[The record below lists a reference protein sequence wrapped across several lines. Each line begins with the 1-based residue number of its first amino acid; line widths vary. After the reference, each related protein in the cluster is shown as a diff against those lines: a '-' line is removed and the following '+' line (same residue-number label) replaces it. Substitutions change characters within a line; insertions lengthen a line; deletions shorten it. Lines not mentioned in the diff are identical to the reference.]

1 MEITH
6 QADYALRTVMYLAK
20 QTPGQRHSTAQIA
33 SENGIPV
40 SFLTK
45 IIYQLALARIISTSR
60 GAGGGVWLARP
71 VEELSVLDVLEAVDG
86 PILLNQCVD
95 HPQACPYS
103 KDCVLHVFWEDT
115 CHEFVDKL
123 RKATFATLLARTE
136 SAVPA

>member
-20 QTPGQRHSTAQIA
+20 QTHGQRVSTAQIA
-33 SENGIPV
+33 AANGIPV

-45 IIYQLALARIISTSR
+45 IIYQLALARIIQTSR
-60 GAGGGVWLARP
+60 GAGGGVWLSRS

-95 HPQACPYS
+95 HPQICPFS
-103 KDCVLHVFWEDT
+103 STCVLHVFWEET
-115 CHEFVDKL
+115 CHEFVSKL
-123 RKATFATLLARTE
+123 RRTTFAALLTRLEAP
-136 SAVPA
+136 VPA